1 MEALAGRYQLIDLIG
16 TGGMGSVW
24 RAWDLR
30 KQTYVAAKVLG
41 QHDAGMLLRF
51 VREQSLRIQHPHVV
65 APHGWAAEDDKVVFA
80 MDLVRGGSVATLL
93 GDHGP
98 LPTAY
103 VAVLLDQLLHGLS
116 AIHSAGV
123 VHRDLKPANLLLEAT
138 GTGSPHLRIS
148 DFGIAGLVDEPRMT
162 RHSTIL
168 GTPGYL
174 PPEQLLGADPDPR
187 QDLYTVGAVAT
198 ELLTGD
204 RPTPTAP
211 ITPPDGP
218 LADLIHQL
226 TAEDPTTRPAT
237 AAEAARLLAASGTL
251 PASSA
256 TPWTDH
262 PDPPEVFNQLPP
274 LPTTWTSTGPP
285 ASRSTPPG
293 SAGSASTRSS
303 RAPAP
308 APVNRSSPAPAPVN
322 LTSPRTPTPRPPAP
336 SAAPTQQLSGSHPPR
351 QSVGSHP
358 PQQSSGSTPTRQP
371 PGSQPPQQ
379 SSGAALTG
387 QPSSS
392 HPPKQSPGSH
402 PPQQSS
408 GATPTR
414 QPSSSRPPQQSSGST
429 PAASTHH
436 PLATTASPAQPTTPS
451 AARRTP
457 SNRRLLTWLA
467 TTSFLGALALAA
479 VATWLL
485 LR

>member
-16 TGGMGSVW
+16 SGGMGSVW

-30 KQTYVAAKVLG
+30 KRTYVAAKVLG

-51 VREQSLRIQHPHVV
+51 VREQSLRIQHQHVV

-103 VAVLLDQLLHGLS
+103 VAVLVDQLLHGLS
-116 AIHSAGV
+116 AIHTAGV
-123 VHRDLKPANLLLEAT
+123 IHRDLKPANLLLDAT

-187 QDLYTVGAVAT
+187 QDLYTVGAVAA

-204 RPTPTAP
+204 RPEPAAP

-218 LADLIHQL
+218 LAELIRQL
-226 TAEDPTTRPAT
+226 TAEDPAARPAT
-237 AAEAARLLAASGTL
+237 APEAARLLAATGTL
-251 PASSA
+251 PSPGT
-256 TPWTDH
+256 TPWTTQ

-274 LPTTWTSTGPP
+274 LPARWTPTGP
-285 ASRSTPPG
+285 ATPPPLQ
-293 SAGSASTRSS
+293 
-303 RAPAP
+303 PAP
-308 APVNRSSPAPAPVN
+308 TRQPATGEPRTPAPRQQTPSPGPASSPAASSPAARE
-322 LTSPRTPTPRPPAP
+322 PRTPTPLQPA
-336 SAAPTQQLSGSHPPR
+336 
-351 QSVGSHP
+351 
-358 PQQSSGSTPTRQP
+358 PTRQP
-371 PGSQPPQQ
+371 ANAPATGEPRTPTPPQQ
-379 SSGAALTG
+379 PT
-387 QPSSS
+387 
-392 HPPKQSPGSH
+392 GSH
-402 PPQQSS
+402 PLP
-408 GATPTR
+408 AA
-414 QPSSSRPPQQSSGST
+414 RPPSG
-429 PAASTHH
+429 
-436 PLATTASPAQPTTPS
+436 
-451 AARRTP
+451 RK
-457 SNRRLLTWLA
+457 LLTWLA
-467 TTSFLGALALAA
+467 VVSFVAALALAGTA
-479 VATWLL
+479 AWLL

>member
-1 MEALAGRYQLIDLIG
+1 MNAGPGSFSPVEALAGRYQLIDLIG

-30 KQTYVAAKVLG
+30 KRTYVAAKVLG

-51 VREQSLRIQHPHVV
+51 VREQSLRIQHQHVV

-116 AIHSAGV
+116 AIHAAGV

-138 GTGSPHLRIS
+138 GTATPHLRIS

-198 ELLTGD
+198 ELLTGN
-204 RPTPTAP
+204 RPTPNTP
-211 ITPPDGP
+211 IAPPDGP
-218 LADLIHQL
+218 LGDLIHHL
-226 TAEDPTTRPAT
+226 TSEDPATRPAT
-237 AAEAARLLAASGTL
+237 APEAARLLAASGAL
-251 PASSA
+251 PTPNT
-256 TPWTDH
+256 TPWTTAA
-262 PDPPEVFNQLPP
+262 DPPEVFDQLPS
-274 LPTTWTSTGPP
+274 LPTPWTPTGPP
-285 ASRSTPPG
+285 APRRTASPSTPPQP
-293 SAGSASTRSS
+293 SAQPTPGAPTPTSRPSTST
-303 RAPAP
+303 APPQATQAGTFHQTPP
-308 APVNRSSPAPAPVN
+308 AA
-322 LTSPRTPTPRPPAP
+322 SPRTPGNLPHPVPA
-336 SAAPTQQLSGSHPPR
+336 
-351 QSVGSHP
+351 
-358 PQQSSGSTPTRQP
+358 
-371 PGSQPPQQ
+371 
-379 SSGAALTG
+379 
-387 QPSSS
+387 
-392 HPPKQSPGSH
+392 
-402 PPQQSS
+402 
-408 GATPTR
+408 GATPGDHPHPLPAGTTPGDHPHPLPASATLGDHLHPLPTSASTPP
-414 QPSSSRPPQQSSGST
+414 QSTAPSS
-429 PAASTHH
+429 
-436 PLATTASPAQPTTPS
+436 
-451 AARRTP
+451 
-457 SNRRLLTWLA
+457 RRLLTWLA

-479 VATWLL
+479 AATWLL